1 MLRILAH
8 ITSDRYAE
16 RLFFAAALALLLSP
30 AAQAQNTPQARFDNA
45 NQYLTEGE
53 YYAALEEYRELESDH
68 HLSGALFLNMGIAYT
83 RVDSLGKAKYHF
95 MKARGYG
102 ETRERARE
110 ALEFVEDRFSR
121 QSAVLPK
128 LPWQRAIEWVQE
140 YIGARTLLGGG
151 LLLLNLG
158 VILIVIRWFRSRWQT
173 VLKHGGFSLLAA
185 GLLIIA
191 VSFYARHLDQRYS
204 RAVMVTREAD
214 VREEPG
220 EDAPNVSRAFEGYTF
235 TVDHRRSNNRG
246 EWYYVRMSN
255 GLYGWIPAEHLKV
268 L

>member
-1 MLRILAH
+1 MTRIFPHITTDRCAELLFFGAILA
-8 ITSDRYAE
+8 
-16 RLFFAAALALLLSP
+16 FLLPP
-30 AAQAQNTPQARFDNA
+30 AAQAQSSPQVRFDNA
-45 NQYLTEGE
+45 NQHLTEGE
-53 YYAALEEYRELESDH
+53 YYAALEKYRELESDN
-68 HLSGALFLNMGIAYT
+68 HLSGALFLNMGIAYA
-83 RVDSLGKAKYHF
+83 RVDSLGKAKYYF
-95 MKARGYG
+95 MKSRGYG
-102 ETRERARE
+102 ETRQRARE
-110 ALEFVEDRFSR
+110 GLEFVENRFSR

-128 LPWQRAIEWVQE
+128 LPWQRAIEWIQE

-158 VILIVIRWFRSRWQT
+158 VILIVIRWFRSRWQK
-173 VLKHGGFSLLAA
+173 VLKHGGYSLLAA

-220 EDAPNVSRAFEGYTF
+220 ENAPNVSRAFEGYTF
-235 TVDHRRSNNRG
+235 TVDHRRSDDRG
-246 EWYYVRMSN
+246 GWYYVRMSN
-255 GLYGWIPAEHLKV
+255 GLYGWIPAENLMV